1 MVGVTIAIAA
11 NAVIPIALNLQK
23 YAHERNKGADGKPL
37 RPFVKIPVWWLGLF
51 LMVTGEFFNLAAYG
65 YAPTSLVAP
74 VGAVGVFF
82 NGIITTTCM
91 GERFT
96 RRDALGL
103 SMIAGGVV
111 LVVSGVPET
120 QIDLTSE
127 LIWNKILPDPRAWG
141 YFVFVFVFVVYWM
154 FCVLPRYKKTHVL
167 AYLVLCSLI
176 SSVTVVSSRAFSS
189 IITNLV
195 GTAVEG
201 VPQWSDLKYPQ
212 VEKKKDV
219 HTESRVSATRVECRH
234 MRQVG
239 SLKAPSEWRIVPLP
253 KHLRAQNVS
262 LPAEAA

>member
-1 MVGVTIAIAA
+1 MCAAVSFECVGCTRLSVCAACFRLSQNMVGVTIAIAA

-212 VEKKKDV
+212 VKK
-219 HTESRVSATRVECRH
+219 T
-234 MRQVG
+234 
-239 SLKAPSEWRIVPLP
+239 KAPTQS
-253 KHLRAQNVS
+253 
-262 LPAEAA
+262 

>member
-212 VEKKKDV
+212 VEKTKAP
-219 HTESRVSATRVECRH
+219 TQLRVLATRVECGH